1 MRRSIVTGVF
11 AGVTYAGVI
20 QAQGATS
27 QLPLPMAARD
37 SLRLTREQA
46 IAMALAGNP
55 QLEIAREQTAQFR
68 ALQVQARAFPDPAVT
83 ASLDQQPG
91 LFRSAGGGEKNV
103 GAGISIPFPDKFRLR
118 NNVAAGDVGAAQASY
133 VALRTQIAAQTA
145 NTYDSL
151 LLAIRHQ
158 RDIQNSKAL
167 ADDFLRRTQA
177 RFEAGT
183 VPRLDVIKASVDV
196 AKATND
202 LISNE
207 RDIANARSSLARLLG
222 VPLGSPV
229 SPVDTLGIP
238 GSLPDLE
245 TLERVAAQNRAE
257 LTAIA
262 AQRRGAGS
270 ATTLAREFWLPD
282 ITLGV
287 SRDVSP
293 GTPPA
298 VFSTGIAFPF
308 PLFFWQHTSG
318 EIAQA
323 QHREREL
330 AATERDIRAAIGED
344 VRTSYATAT
353 AALRQVIYLRDQ
365 LLPAAREAFRAASAS
380 YAIGGS
386 SAFEVIDAR
395 RTLLDA
401 ESQYSDALAEANTSR
416 SELERSIGV
425 RLDSLTPST
434 VNAK

>member
-1 MRRSIVTGVF
+1 
-11 AGVTYAGVI
+11 
-20 QAQGATS
+20 
-27 QLPLPMAARD
+27 
-37 SLRLTREQA
+37 
-46 IAMALAGNP
+46 MALAQNP

-91 LFRSAGGGEKNV
+91 LFRSAGGGEKNI
-103 GAGISIPFPDKFRLR
+103 GAGIAIPFPDKFRLR

-158 RDIQNSKAL
+158 RDIQNSKTL

-222 VPLGSPV
+222 VSLGSPV

-238 GSLPDLE
+238 GTLPDLE

-298 VFSTGIAFPF
+298 AFSTGIAFPF